1 MGTRSYKGFTII
13 ETMLFLSVTGL
24 LVLGILIGTG
34 TAVNNQRY
42 RDATESL
49 KSFLQKP
56 YADLGAVR
64 NDRENTRSCNATA
77 VVADGG
83 TEIRGQS
90 GCLLVGKYVIIKSN
104 KAETYDVVAREK
116 NTTASG
122 LADIPALKQ
131 NYYYNTTRSGVQDYS
146 LEWGT
151 SIAWPES
158 GQGSKTPTSPRS
170 IALLYIRSPKTGAIY
185 TFASNSIPASEGAIN
200 SNTFTSMME
209 STNTT
214 PGQAAQTICVES
226 SGMFVGG
233 NAAIFISPKAS
244 SANGV
249 EIRSNS
255 IAKPLEGA
263 IQC

>member
-1 MGTRSYKGFTII
+1 MGKRISKGFTII

-24 LVLGILIGTG
+24 LIMGVLIGTG

-64 NDRENTRSCNATA
+64 NDRTNTWACDATA
-77 VVADGG
+77 GIAEGG

-90 GCLLVGKYVIIKSN
+90 GCLLVGKYVIIRSDKT
-104 KAETYDVVAREK
+104 EVFDVVAREK
-116 NTTASG
+116 PTATKLS
-122 LADIPALKQ
+122 DIAALKQ
-131 NYYYNTTRSGVQDYS
+131 NYHYNTTRSLSEKGT

-151 SIAWPES
+151 SIAWPKS
-158 GQGSKTPTSPRS
+158 GQGSKIPTSPRS
-170 IALLYIRSPKTGAIY
+170 IAILYIRSPETGAIY
-185 TFASNSIPASEGAIN
+185 TFASNSVPASEGAI
-200 SNTFTSMME
+200 SSATFTNMIVAGDA
-209 STNTT
+209 T
-214 PGQAAQTICVES
+214 PGRAAQTICVES

-233 NAAIFISPKAS
+233 NTAVYIAPKAS
-244 SANGV
+244 SSTAV
-249 EIRSNS
+249 EIRSNA
-255 IAKPLEGA
+255 IAQPLPGA